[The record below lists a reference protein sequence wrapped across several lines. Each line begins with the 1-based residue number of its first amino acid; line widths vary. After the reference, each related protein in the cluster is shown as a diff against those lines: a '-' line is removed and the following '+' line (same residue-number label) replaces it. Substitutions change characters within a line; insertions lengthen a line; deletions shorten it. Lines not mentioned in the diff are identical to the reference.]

1 MTYPS
6 TTRPFDSQ
14 ASPDRESHEEGPMFD
29 RDRFLASDHEARL
42 RAEAEARRVSALAR
56 SVRPTSQRR
65 TVAAMRAAAGRWL
78 VSTGSR
84 LAQEPEPCEPA
95 RPRTA

>member
-6 TTRPFDSQ
+6 MSSPFDSRV
-14 ASPDRESHEEGPMFD
+14 SPYRESHEEGPMFD

-56 SVRPTSQRR
+56 SVRPMSRRR
-65 TVAAMRAAAGRWL
+65 TVADMRASVGRWL
-78 VSTGSR
+78 VAAGSR
-84 LAQEPEPCEPA
+84 LAPEPETCEPA